1 MDEQILRRMVMDYYL
16 DGDALYKRSFDRTLL
31 RCLNEKEV
39 VQALQEIHER
49 IYANHANRHIMAR
62 QM

>member
-1 MDEQILRRMVMDYYL
+1 MDYYL